1 MKMKCILANKVI
13 NIFFKST
20 LIVLFILLILLSFL
34 YISSPINPVA
44 WEPSAN
50 PGFTKKLSINSDL
63 KGIKQLLNGVGVGGE
78 DIVKGPDGH
87 FYTGYRDG
95 RIVRFDL
102 SGNYKEFAHTYGKPL
117 GMEFDANDNLI
128 VADAEKGLLSI
139 NSDGSVK
146 VLTDS
151 VNDKKM
157 LFVDDL
163 DIANDGTIWFSDV
176 SLIYS
181 YDNSIYSLLENKATG
196 RLLSYSPLS
205 GKTVVHLTNLHFAN
219 GVTLGPND
227 RYVLVNETGG
237 AKIKRLWLSG
247 PKQGKT
253 DYLIEGLPGFPDNLS
268 FNGEDI
274 FWVAFAGIRQPALD
288 ALADKP
294 LVRKLIG
301 GLPRSMLLPKN
312 THGLILGIN
321 LSGEVVRNL
330 QDLDSPIDTI
340 TSVNQWGDQLLI
352 GNLNSDFIAILDLK

>member
-1 MKMKCILANKVI
+1 MKYNFTKKVF
-13 NIFFKST
+13 NFFFKLTS
-20 LIVLFILLILLSFL
+20 IIFPILMILLSILYFL
-34 YISSPINPVA
+34 SPINPIS

-50 PGFTKKLSINSDL
+50 PGFINKLSINSDL
-63 KGIKQLLNGVGVGGE
+63 KEIKQLLNGVGVGGE

-87 FYTGYRDG
+87 YFTAYRDG
-95 RIVRFDL
+95 RIIRFDL
-102 SGNYKEFAHTYGKPL
+102 DGNYKEFANSYGKPL
-117 GMEFDANDNLI
+117 GMEFDANGNLI

-139 NSDGSVK
+139 NSDGSIK
-146 VLTDS
+146 VLVDS
-151 VNDKKM
+151 VNGIKM

-163 DIANDGTIWFSDV
+163 DIANDGTIWFSDA
-176 SLIYS
+176 SLLYS

-196 RLLSYSPLS
+196 RLLSYSPLT
-205 GKTVVHLTNLHFAN
+205 KETVVHLTNLHFAN
-219 GVTLGPND
+219 GVTLGPNNS
-227 RYVLVNETGG
+227 YVLVNETGG

-253 DYLIEGLPGFPDNLS
+253 DYLIEGLPGYPDNLS

-274 FWVAFAGIRQPALD
+274 FWVAFAGIRQPVID

-294 LVRKLIG
+294 FVRKLIG
-301 GLPRSMLLPKN
+301 GLPRSMLVPKN

-330 QDLDSPIDTI
+330 QDLNSPIDTL
-340 TSVNQWGDQLLI
+340 TSVNQWDNQLLI